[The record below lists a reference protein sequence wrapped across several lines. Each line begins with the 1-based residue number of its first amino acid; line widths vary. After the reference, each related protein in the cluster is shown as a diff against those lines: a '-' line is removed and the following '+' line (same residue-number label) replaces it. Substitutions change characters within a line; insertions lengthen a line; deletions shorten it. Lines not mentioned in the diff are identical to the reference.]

1 MPDGGPF
8 VMAEM
13 DGLKKR
19 VELIDVRLKSAHS
32 ARERES
38 AALMQT
44 WEQIRDRFKDQR
56 AEITRLRDQV
66 AALEDSREDLL
77 KMVHGL
83 LAAVESGL
91 DNMADETVPKIKVMA
106 GQLLANNADEME
118 PIPLPSIP
126 SDSISNP
133 VDAGES
139 PAEASFHAELLS
151 EIERSIDGANKDD
164 YVGEMPTPPA
174 PKATAKKE
182 VTDRSKP
189 ASAGIR
195 NLVAR
200 IEKAVGEDFFEKH
213 PAVEASSRDD
223 DDDDLSRDLREIE
236 ALRDEL
242 HGLRHRISA
251 GAY

>member
-1 MPDGGPF
+1 
-8 VMAEM
+8 MAEM

-19 VELIDVRLKSAHS
+19 VELIDVRLKSAHG
-32 ARERES
+32 ARERET

-44 WEQIRDRFKDQR
+44 WEQIRDRFKEQR
-56 AEITRLRDQV
+56 EEITRLRDQV
-66 AALEDSREDLL
+66 AELEDSRDDLL

-106 GQLLANNADEME
+106 GQLLANNTDGIE
-118 PIPLPSIP
+118 PAPLPSTP
-126 SDSISNP
+126 SDSISNLVEEEEEELP
-133 VDAGES
+133 V
-139 PAEASFHAELLS
+139 EASFHEELLS
-151 EIERSIDGANKDD
+151 EIERTMEGINTDD
-164 YVGEMPTPPA
+164 YVDELPSQPA
-174 PKATAKKE
+174 PKAAAETVEKE
-182 VTDRSKP
+182 EKDRGKP
-189 ASAGIR
+189 ASPGIR

-200 IEKAVGEDFFEKH
+200 IEKAVGEDFFENH
-213 PAVEASSRDD
+213 PAVDAGGKDN

>member
-1 MPDGGPF
+1 
-8 VMAEM
+8 MAEM

-32 ARERES
+32 ARERET

-44 WEQIRDRFKDQR
+44 WEQIRDRFKEQR
-56 AEITRLRDQV
+56 EEITRLRDQV
-66 AALEDSREDLL
+66 AELEDSRDDLL

-83 LAAVESGL
+83 LAAIESGL
-91 DNMADETVPKIKVMA
+91 DNMADETVPKIKDMA
-106 GQLLANNADEME
+106 GQLLANNTDGIE
-118 PIPLPSIP
+118 PAPLPSTP

-133 VDAGES
+133 VEEEEEEL
-139 PAEASFHAELLS
+139 PAEASFHDELLS
-151 EIERSIDGANKDD
+151 EIERTMEGANTDD
-164 YVGEMPTPPA
+164 YVGEMPSPPA
-174 PKATAKKE
+174 PTMTAEKVETVEKPE
-182 VTDRSKP
+182 KDRGKP
-189 ASAGIR
+189 ASPGIR

-200 IEKAVGEDFFEKH
+200 IEKAVGEDFFENH
-213 PAVEASSRDD
+213 PAVDAGGKDD